1 MDKNISEVMSSSAK
15 GSVMVDVVP
24 TIENVD
30 YNRIYCF
37 RNDPNFGFF
46 KANRDLNK
54 KHIKDIENAIENGT
68 YKAKYIAPIRIDI
81 NTLKVIDGQHR
92 YEAFKKAWKNG
103 SDEIM
108 RVIFEDLPEDEKE
121 KLDVVIDIN
130 SSNSNWSINAYQ
142 KRLREEGNKHI
153 LNIEEFGKTHARC
166 QKKNSKGEVIGFY
179 PRYVYAII
187 MGRNI
192 SNEVKN
198 GTIRVTDSDIEFG
211 EKMHYELDRLVS
223 ALGYKIN
230 SWFESFA
237 FAWYNIR
244 KNDKANSELIDEL
257 GMDVICQ
264 NIKSYFEGWQVVTRK
279 TDWENR
285 FRAAIWEIK
294 RQEIKAA

>member
-1 MDKNISEVMSSSAK
+1 MNKNISEVMSSSAK

-37 RNDPNFGFF
+37 RNDPHFGFF
-46 KANRDLNK
+46 KANRDLSK
-54 KHIKDIENAIENGT
+54 KHIKDIDKAIENGP
-68 YKAKYIAPIRIDI
+68 YKAKYIAPVRVDI
-81 NTLKVIDGQHR
+81 NTLNVIDGQHR

-108 RVIFEDLPEDEKE
+108 KVIFEDLPEDEKE
-121 KLDVVIDIN
+121 KLDVVVDIN
-130 SSNSNWSINAYQ
+130 SSTSNWSINAYQ
-142 KRLREEGNKHI
+142 KRLREEGNQYI
-153 LNIEEFGKTHARC
+153 LNIEEFGKTHALC
-166 QKKNSKGEVIGFY
+166 QKVNSKGEVTGFY
-179 PRYVYAII
+179 PRYVYAIV

-192 SNEVKN
+192 SNDIKN
-198 GTIRVTDSDIEFG
+198 GTISITDSDIEFG
-211 EKMHYELDRLVS
+211 EKMHSELDKLVD
-223 ALGYKIN
+223 ALDYEIN

-244 KNDKANSELIDEL
+244 KNDKANSALVDEL

-264 NIKSYFEGWQVVTRK
+264 NIKSYFEGWQVVTRR

-285 FRAAIWEIK
+285 FRTAIWEIK
-294 RQEIKAA
+294 RQEIKTA

>member
-1 MDKNISEVMSSSAK
+1 MEKNISEVMSSSAK

-30 YNRIYCF
+30 YYRIYCF

-46 KANRDLNK
+46 KANRDFSK
-54 KHIKDIENAIENGT
+54 KHIKDIDKAIENGN
-68 YKAKYIAPIRIDI
+68 YKAKYIAPVRVDI
-81 NTLKVIDGQHR
+81 NTLNITDGQHR

-108 RVIFEDLPEDEKE
+108 KVIFEDLPEDEKE
-121 KLDVVIDIN
+121 KLDVIVDIN
-130 SSNSNWSINAYQ
+130 SSTSNWSINAYQ

-153 LNIEEFGKTHARC
+153 LNIEEFGKTHALC
-166 QKKNSKGEVIGFY
+166 QKVNSKGEVTGFY
-179 PRYVYAII
+179 PRYVYAIV

-192 SNEVKN
+192 SNDVKN
-198 GTIRVTDSDIEFG
+198 GTIKVTDSDIEFG
-211 EKMHYELDRLVS
+211 EQMHYELDRLVD
-223 ALGYKIN
+223 ALGYEIN
-230 SWFESFA
+230 NWFESFA

-244 KNDKANSELIDEL
+244 KNDKANSALIDEL
-257 GMDVICQ
+257 GIDTICQ
-264 NIKSYFEGWQVVTRK
+264 NIKTHFEGWQVVTRK

-294 RQEIKAA
+294 RQAIKAA

>member
-1 MDKNISEVMSSSAK
+1 MSSSAK

-46 KANRDLNK
+46 KANRDFSK
-54 KHIKDIENAIENGT
+54 KHIKDIDKAIENGT
-68 YKAKYIAPIRIDI
+68 YKAKYIAPIRVDI
-81 NTLKVIDGQHR
+81 NTLNVIDGQHR
-92 YEAFKKAWKNG
+92 YEAFKKAWKSG

-108 RVIFEDLPEDEKE
+108 KVIFEDLPEDEKE
-121 KLDVVIDIN
+121 KLNVIIDIN
-130 SSNSNWSINAYQ
+130 SSTSNWSIDAYQ
-142 KRLREEGNKHI
+142 KKLIEEGNKHI
-153 LNIEEFGKTHARC
+153 LNIEEFGKTHALC
-166 QKKNSKGEVIGFY
+166 QKVNKKGEVIGYF
-179 PRYVYAII
+179 PRYVYAIV
-187 MGRNI
+187 MGRNL
-192 SNEVKN
+192 SNDVKN

-211 EKMHYELDRLVS
+211 EQMYYELDRLVD
-223 ALGYKIN
+223 ALGYEIN

-237 FAWYNIR
+237 FAWHNIR
-244 KNDKANSELIDEL
+244 KNDKANSALIDEL
-257 GMDVICQ
+257 GIDVICQ

-285 FRAAIWEIK
+285 FRTAIWEIK

>member
-1 MDKNISEVMSSSAK
+1 MSSSAK

-46 KANRDLNK
+46 KANRDFSK
-54 KHIKDIENAIENGT
+54 KHIKDIDKAIENGT
-68 YKAKYIAPIRIDI
+68 YKAKYIAPIRVDI

-108 RVIFEDLPEDEKE
+108 RVYFEDLPEDEKE
-121 KLDVVIDIN
+121 KLDVVVNIN
-130 SSNSNWSINAYQ
+130 SNTINWSINAYQ
-142 KRLREEGNKHI
+142 KRLREEGNKYI
-153 LNIEEFGKTHARC
+153 LNIEEFGKTHALC
-166 QKKNSKGEVIGFY
+166 QKVNRKGEVTGFY
-179 PRYVYAII
+179 PRYVYAIV

-192 SNEVKN
+192 SNDIKN
-198 GTIRVTDSDIEFG
+198 GTISITDSDIEFG
-211 EKMHYELDRLVS
+211 EKMHSELDKLVD
-223 ALGYKIN
+223 ALDYEIN

-244 KNDKANSELIDEL
+244 KNDKANSALVDEL

-285 FRAAIWEIK
+285 FRTAIWEIK
-294 RQEIKAA
+294 RKEIKAA

>member
-1 MDKNISEVMSSSAK
+1 MSKNISEVMSSSAK

-37 RNDPNFGFF
+37 RNDPKFGFF
-46 KANRDLNK
+46 KANRDFSK
-54 KHIKDIENAIENGT
+54 KHIKDIDKAIENGT
-68 YKAKYIAPIRIDI
+68 YKAKYIAPIRVDI
-81 NTLKVIDGQHR
+81 NTLNVIDGQHR
-92 YEAFKKAWKNG
+92 YEAFKKAWKSG

-108 RVIFEDLPEDEKE
+108 KVIFEDLPEDEKE
-121 KLDVVIDIN
+121 KLNVIIDIN
-130 SSNSNWSINAYQ
+130 SSTSNWSIDAYQ
-142 KRLREEGNKHI
+142 KKLIEEGNKHI
-153 LNIEEFGKTHARC
+153 LNIEEFGKTHALC
-166 QKKNSKGEVIGFY
+166 QKVNRKGEVTGYF
-179 PRYVYAII
+179 PRYVYAIV
-187 MGRNI
+187 MGRNL
-192 SNEVKN
+192 SNDVKN

-211 EKMHYELDRLVS
+211 EQMYYELDRLVS

-285 FRAAIWEIK
+285 FRTAIWEIK

>member
-37 RNDPNFGFF
+37 RNDPKFGFF
-46 KANRDLNK
+46 KANRDFSK
-54 KHIKDIENAIENGT
+54 KHIKDIDKAIENGT
-68 YKAKYIAPIRIDI
+68 YKAKYIAPIRVDI
-81 NTLKVIDGQHR
+81 NTLNVIDGQHR
-92 YEAFKKAWKNG
+92 YEAFKKAWKSG

-108 RVIFEDLPEDEKE
+108 KVIFEDLPEDEKE
-121 KLDVVIDIN
+121 KLNVIIDIN
-130 SSNSNWSINAYQ
+130 SSTSNWSIDAYQ
-142 KRLREEGNKHI
+142 KKLIEEGNKHI
-153 LNIEEFGKTHARC
+153 LNIEEFGKTHALC
-166 QKKNSKGEVIGFY
+166 QKVNRKGEVTGYF
-179 PRYVYAII
+179 PRYVYAIV
-187 MGRNI
+187 MGRNL
-192 SNEVKN
+192 SNDVKN

-211 EKMHYELDRLVS
+211 EQMYYELDRLVN
-223 ALGYKIN
+223 ALGYEIN

-237 FAWYNIR
+237 FAWHNIR
-244 KNDKANSELIDEL
+244 KNDKANSALIDEL
-257 GMDVICQ
+257 GIDVICQ

-285 FRAAIWEIK
+285 FRTAIWEIK

>member
-37 RNDPNFGFF
+37 RNDPKFGFF
-46 KANRDLNK
+46 KANRDFSK
-54 KHIKDIENAIENGT
+54 KHIKDIDKAIENGT
-68 YKAKYIAPIRIDI
+68 YKAKYIAPIRVDI
-81 NTLKVIDGQHR
+81 NTLNVIDGQHR
-92 YEAFKKAWKNG
+92 YEAFKKAWKSG

-108 RVIFEDLPEDEKE
+108 KVIFEDLPEDEKE
-121 KLDVVIDIN
+121 KLNVIIDIN
-130 SSNSNWSINAYQ
+130 SSTSNWSIDAYQ
-142 KRLREEGNKHI
+142 KKLIEEGNKHI
-153 LNIEEFGKTHARC
+153 LNIEEFGKTHALC
-166 QKKNSKGEVIGFY
+166 QKVNRKGEVTGYF
-179 PRYVYAII
+179 PRYVYAIV
-187 MGRNI
+187 MGRNL
-192 SNEVKN
+192 SNDVKN

-211 EKMHYELDRLVS
+211 EQMYYEMDRLVN
-223 ALGYKIN
+223 ALGYEIN

-237 FAWYNIR
+237 FAWHNIR
-244 KNDKANSELIDEL
+244 KNDKANSALIDEL
-257 GMDVICQ
+257 GIDVICQ

-285 FRAAIWEIK
+285 FRTAIWEIK

>member
-1 MDKNISEVMSSSAK
+1 MSKNISEVMSSSAK

-46 KANRDLNK
+46 KANRDFSK
-54 KHIKDIENAIENGT
+54 KHIKDIDKAIENGT
-68 YKAKYIAPIRIDI
+68 YKAKYIAPIRVDI
-81 NTLKVIDGQHR
+81 NTLNVIDGQHR
-92 YEAFKKAWKNG
+92 YEAFKKAWKSG

-108 RVIFEDLPEDEKE
+108 KVIFEDLPEDEKE
-121 KLDVVIDIN
+121 KLNVIIDIN
-130 SSNSNWSINAYQ
+130 SSTSNWSIDAYQ
-142 KRLREEGNKHI
+142 KKLIEEGNKHI
-153 LNIEEFGKTHARC
+153 LNIEEFGKTHALC
-166 QKKNSKGEVIGFY
+166 QKVNKKGEVIGYF
-179 PRYVYAII
+179 PRYVYAIV
-187 MGRNI
+187 MGRNL
-192 SNEVKN
+192 SNDVKN

-211 EKMHYELDRLVS
+211 EQMYYELDRLVD
-223 ALGYKIN
+223 ALGYEIN

-237 FAWYNIR
+237 FAWHNIR
-244 KNDKANSELIDEL
+244 KNDKANSALIDEL
-257 GMDVICQ
+257 GIDVICQ

-285 FRAAIWEIK
+285 FRTAIWEIK

>member
-1 MDKNISEVMSSSAK
+1 MSKNISEVMSSSAK

-46 KANRDLNK
+46 KANRDLSK
-54 KHIKDIENAIENGT
+54 KHIKDIDKAIENGT
-68 YKAKYIAPIRIDI
+68 YKAKYIAPVRVDI
-81 NTLKVIDGQHR
+81 HTLNVIDGQHR

-121 KLDVVIDIN
+121 KLDVIVDIN

-142 KRLREEGNKHI
+142 KRLREEGNKCI
-153 LNIEEFGKTHARC
+153 LNIEEFGKTHALC
-166 QKKNSKGEVIGFY
+166 QKVNSKGEVTGFY
-179 PRYVYAII
+179 PRYVYAIV

-192 SNEVKN
+192 SNDIKN
-198 GTIRVTDSDIEFG
+198 GTISVTDSDIEFG
-211 EKMHYELDRLVS
+211 EKMHSELDKLVD
-223 ALGYKIN
+223 ALDYEIN

-237 FAWYNIR
+237 FAWHNIR
-244 KNDKANSELIDEL
+244 KNDKANSALVDEL

-264 NIKSYFEGWQVVTRK
+264 NIKSYFEGWQVVTRR

-285 FRAAIWEIK
+285 FRTAIWEIK

>member
-1 MDKNISEVMSSSAK
+1 MSSSAK

-37 RNDPNFGFF
+37 RNDPKFGFF
-46 KANRDLNK
+46 KANRDFSK
-54 KHIKDIENAIENGT
+54 KHIKDIDKAIENGT
-68 YKAKYIAPIRIDI
+68 YKAKYIAPIRVDI

-108 RVIFEDLPEDEKE
+108 RVYFEDLPEDEKE
-121 KLDVVIDIN
+121 KLDVVVNIN
-130 SSNSNWSINAYQ
+130 SNTINWSINAYQ
-142 KRLREEGNKHI
+142 KRLREEGNKYI
-153 LNIEEFGKTHARC
+153 LNIEEFGKTHALC
-166 QKKNSKGEVIGFY
+166 QKVNRKGEVTGFY
-179 PRYVYAII
+179 PRYVYAIV

-192 SNEVKN
+192 SNDIKN
-198 GTIRVTDSDIEFG
+198 GTISITDSDIEFG
-211 EKMHYELDRLVS
+211 EKMHSELDKLVD
-223 ALGYKIN
+223 ALDYEIN

-244 KNDKANSELIDEL
+244 KNDKANSALVDEL

-285 FRAAIWEIK
+285 FRTAIWEIK
-294 RQEIKAA
+294 RKEIKAA